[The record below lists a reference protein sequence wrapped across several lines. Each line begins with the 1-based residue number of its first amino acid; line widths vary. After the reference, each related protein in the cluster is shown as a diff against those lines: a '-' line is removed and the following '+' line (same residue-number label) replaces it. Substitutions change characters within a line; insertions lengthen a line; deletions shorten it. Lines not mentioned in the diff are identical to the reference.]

1 MKHDYEFVFILLLNL
16 LQKTVSPPPKGQQ
29 ILLLII
35 LNKSRFENK
44 SLMPFNR
51 SLHIFGLKL

>member
-1 MKHDYEFVFILLLNL
+1 MKHDYEFVFILLLYL

-29 ILLLII
+29 ILLI

-51 SLHIFGLKL
+51 SLLIFGLKL